1 MATSLKL
8 IINADFGFITIVTH
22 VISKLTTEDENG
34 FFTGEIKWI

>member
-8 IINADFGFITIVTH
+8 IISADFGFVTIVTH

-34 FFTGEIKWI
+34 FFTGEIEWI